1 MGEINMPSF
10 HFHVRNQSR
19 CGSFFMQKSM
29 HEIFHPNNS
38 QVLQNHW
45 ANESPA
51 WWWYLVLTSSG
62 LIVKGRF
69 VTCAGCWGVV
79 YPLLAPGQNQNII
92 ICVWFSEL
100 ESILFCSKL
109 GLGTRFKLF
118 FCLFA
123 FSFAGSLFNIAFQHA
138 LVSTNEMKMQC
149 ALVSAIEM
157 KIMVGKR
164 CLF

>member
-1 MGEINMPSF
+1 MALRKKKAMGTSGNNSEGTFVRIEMASF
-10 HFHVRNQSR
+10 PFHGRNQHALFPFHVRNQSR

-92 ICVWFSEL
+92 ICV
-100 ESILFCSKL
+100 
-109 GLGTRFKLF
+109 
-118 FCLFA
+118 
-123 FSFAGSLFNIAFQHA
+123 
-138 LVSTNEMKMQC
+138 
-149 ALVSAIEM
+149 
-157 KIMVGKR
+157 
-164 CLF
+164 